1 VNVARTKFV
10 CGNWKMHKTVAE
22 SLALVKELA
31 AGLGDAAGK
40 VQVAVA
46 PPFTAIHAVAQSLR
60 GTAIEVSGQDVFW
73 EVQGAFTGEV
83 SAPMLAEAGCR
94 HGIVGHS
101 ERRQYFGETDE
112 TVRRKTA
119 ALLQAGLAPIVCVGE
134 LLAEREAGRTLEI
147 VDRQVRQG
155 LAGLS
160 AEQLARITIA
170 YEPVWAIGT
179 GKTATTAQAQE
190 VHAAIRKILRELGGA
205 VADEMRIQYGGSV
218 KPDNARELMSQP
230 DVDGAL
236 VGGASLKAPDFLAI
250 VKGALR

>member
-22 SLALVKELA
+22 SVALVKELS
-31 AGLGDAAGK
+31 AGLGEAAGK

-46 PPFTAIHAVAQSLR
+46 PPFTAIQAVAQALR

-101 ERRQYFGETDE
+101 ERRQFFGETDD
-112 TVRRKTA
+112 TVRKKTA
-119 ALLQAGLAPIVCVGE
+119 ALLQAGLTPIVCVGE
-134 LLAEREAGRTLEI
+134 TLAEREAGRTLEV

-155 LAGLS
+155 LAGLA
-160 AEQLARITIA
+160 AEQLAKITIA

-190 VHAAIRKILRELGGA
+190 VHAAIRKILRELGGS
-205 VADEMRIQYGGSV
+205 VAEAMRIQYGGSV
-218 KPDNARELMSQP
+218 KPDNARELMTQP

-250 VKGALR
+250 VRGALR